1 MLRRAQYTAGVCG
14 RCERALVPDEP
25 VYIAAAYDSYG
36 AFGRHRRHYA
46 PTCEQCAPQSMVER
60 GQAGNA
66 AACEGCGRMVVLG
79 GPMRAY
85 NRRRVFCS
93 VRCRWAYYK

>member
-1 MLRRAQYTAGVCG
+1 MLRRAQYTGEVCG
-14 RCERALVPDEP
+14 RCGRALAPDEP

-36 AFGRHRRHYA
+36 AFGRRTWHHA

-60 GQAGNA
+60 GQGDHTP
-66 AACEGCGRMVVLG
+66 ACEGCGRIVVLG
-79 GPMRAY
+79 GSMRAY
-85 NRRRVFCS
+85 NRRLVFCS